1 MHRAYSMLIEH
12 LKDDEN
18 INDQEVR
25 RRQRSSSRIHSSIV
39 QFFKGS
45 FWSPPESTKRVRRPP
60 PQWWNAID
68 SLQKSHRKPKKSLVA
83 DVEVFP
89 SYHSLIKQI
98 SRSSEPEEIQEASIV
113 RRDPSSQIYDFSD

>member
-12 LKDDEN
+12 LQDDN
-18 INDQEVR
+18 KINNQEL
-25 RRQRSSSRIHSSIV
+25 RQRSSSSRIHSSIV

-60 PQWWNAID
+60 SQWWNAID
-68 SLQKSHRKPKKSLVA
+68 PLQKSHRKPKKSLVA
-83 DVEVFP
+83 DVEVNP
-89 SYHSLIKQI
+89 TYHSLINQI
-98 SRSSEPEEIQEASIV
+98 SRSSEPEKNQEASIV